1 MLQKMRGN
9 TEGFTLIELMIVI
22 AIIGILAAIAIP
34 NFISYRNKAFCSGVE
49 SDANGIAAVIADYFS
64 DPMHTTLPTVAGSV
78 TYNPTGDSPF
88 ITTNENQFTVAGN
101 TDNITITVDDNSNRC
116 PRGTTFVLSMPS
128 SSAGDGWNP

>member
-9 TEGFTLIELMIVI
+9 NEGFTLIELMIVI

-64 DPMHTTLPTVAGSV
+64 DPDHTTLPTSSGQT
-78 TYNPTGDSPF
+78 TYDPSNGSPF
-88 ITTNENQFTVAGN
+88 NTTNSNAYTVAGD

-116 PRGTTFVLSMPS
+116 PRGVAFILSMPS
-128 SSAGDGWNP
+128 STSGDGWN